1 MHEFKKLATWVDRN
15 GLLPTGSDNLL
26 ANLMKNIEKI
36 ILIIAKGVI
45 ANFIYPLLSTN

>member
-1 MHEFKKLATWVDRN
+1 M
-15 GLLPTGSDNLL
+15 PTGSDNLL

-36 ILIIAKGVI
+36 LLIIAKGVI